1 MKLADINRIILQVMN
16 EELTRSINRNHP
28 IVQNYFSYIK
38 NVIDDEDYLSKVEPD
53 ALIISCEN
61 FLVEN
66 KIRIN
71 GSIRIKANERWLSD
85 GTVFSKNVIR
95 FI

>member
-1 MKLADINRIILQVMN
+1 MNKKYNKTILQIMN
-16 EELTRSINRNHP
+16 EELMKSINRHHP
-28 IVQNYFSYIK
+28 IVQNHINYIK

-66 KIRIN
+66 KIQIN
-71 GSIRIKANERWLSD
+71 GSIRIKVNERWLSD
-85 GTVFSKNVIR
+85 VTVFSINVIR